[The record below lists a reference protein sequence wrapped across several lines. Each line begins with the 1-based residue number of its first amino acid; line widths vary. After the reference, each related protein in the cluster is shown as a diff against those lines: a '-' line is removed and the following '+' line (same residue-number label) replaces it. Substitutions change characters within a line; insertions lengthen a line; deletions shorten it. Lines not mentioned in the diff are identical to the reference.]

1 MKNLKSLLALMLAL
15 VMVFALCACGDDK
28 ETTNNSSA
36 STSGTNESKPDTNES
51 KPNPDESKPD
61 TPDTPDTPEDPAYV
75 YTVKVQDTN
84 GNPISGL
91 NVQICAGDT
100 CVPKKTDDTGVAGFD
115 KAIEGNG
122 ELTAKIIKLP
132 EGYVGV
138 SELSM
143 EGETEVV
150 FILTNVSYFVYT
162 VSVVDTEG
170 NAIPGV
176 NVQICAG
183 DTCVPK
189 KTDVNGIAGYD
200 KAVDGNGERAAKLI
214 VVPAGY
220 TAVDNITEIT
230 MGNETQVTF
239 VLEKAN

>member
-28 ETTNNSSA
+28 ETTNNSHATKSNN
-36 STSGTNESKPDTNES
+36 SESKPES
-51 KPNPDESKPD
+51 DGTKPNTPDAPD
-61 TPDTPDTPEDPAYV
+61 TPDTPDTPKDPEYV

-91 NVQICAGDT
+91 NVQICAGDS
-100 CVPKKTDDTGVAGFD
+100 CVPKKTDDTGVAGYD
-115 KAIEGNG
+115 KPIEGNG

-150 FILTNVSYFVYT
+150 FILTNVSSYVYT

-200 KAVDGNGERAAKLI
+200 KAVEGNGERAAKLI